1 MNTVAKD
8 LSDSPMTLEQAVWVD
23 PGRMSGAPCFR
34 GSRLPIQQLFDWLA
48 DGVPLDDFVRDFRI
62 DRRAAAA
69 VLLAAGQALCTTAAQ
84 RQAAPGKATSAPA
97 TPSEGA
103 SRCRNLAPPETSPP
117 GCAWRHACRERC

>member
-1 MNTVAKD
+1 MSTFAKD
-8 LSDSPMTLEQAVWVD
+8 QPDRPITLEQAVWVD

-69 VLLAAGQALCTTAAQ
+69 VLLAAGQAFCTTAA
-84 RQAAPGKATSAPA
+84 RRP
-97 TPSEGA
+97 
-103 SRCRNLAPPETSPP
+103 RCS
-117 GCAWRHACRERC
+117 RERYAAAGNHE